1 MFAVRSGPVEHNW
14 AGNYAYAARA
24 LHRPA
29 TLEQLQELIAGT
41 PRIRVLGTRHSFHAL
56 ADSDELVSLDRLP
69 GDVDVD
75 GTARTVSCPAAITY
89 GALAA
94 ALEPHD
100 LALANLA
107 SLPHISVAGAIAT
120 ATHGS
125 GDRTGNL
132 ATAVAGLQ
140 LVASDGELR
149 TVRRGDADFEG
160 HVVALGALGVVTRV
174 ELDVEP
180 AYEVS
185 QDVFEDLAWEA
196 LLGHLDEVFA
206 SAYAVSV
213 FTRWG
218 EAVDHVWLKRRDSDR
233 HRHELFHARPATE
246 DRHPI
251 PGNDPVNATP
261 QLGRPGPWAER
272 LPHFRME
279 FTPSNG
285 EELQSEYHVPRR
297 HAAAAIEALRG
308 AGPAIRAPLLVSE
321 LRTVAADRLWL
332 SPQYET
338 DTLGIHFTWAR
349 DPEAVD
355 RAMRHVEDALA
366 PFEPRPHWGKLFRIG
381 RDELHER
388 FPRLSD
394 FARLAERADPRGAFR
409 NAWLEDR
416 VL

>member
-1 MFAVRSGPVEHNW
+1 VERNW
-14 AGNYAYAARA
+14 AGNHAYAARA

-29 TLEQLQELIAGT
+29 TLEQLQELIART
-41 PRIRVLGTRHSFHAL
+41 PRIRVLGTRHSFHAI

-75 GTARTVSCPAAITY
+75 RANAVVSCPGAITY

-94 ALEPHD
+94 ALEPHR
-100 LALANLA
+100 LALATLA

-125 GDRTGNL
+125 GDRNGNL
-132 ATAVAGLQ
+132 ATAVAALR
-140 LVASDGELR
+140 LVTSDGELR
-149 TVRRGDADFEG
+149 GVRRGDPDFEG
-160 HVVALGALGVVTRV
+160 HVVSLGALGAVTRV

-218 EAVDHVWLKRRDSDR
+218 EAVDQVWLKRRDEIAR
-233 HRHELFHARPATE
+233 RELFHARPATE

-251 PGNDPVNATP
+251 LGNDPVNATP
-261 QLGRPGPWAER
+261 QLGRPGPWSER
-272 LPHFRME
+272 LPHFRLQ

-285 EELQSEYHVPRR
+285 DELQSEYHVPRR

-308 AGPAIRAPLLVSE
+308 VGPAIRAPLLVCE
-321 LRTVAADRLWL
+321 LRTTAADRLWL

-349 DPEAVD
+349 DPDAVD
-355 RAMRHVEDALA
+355 RALRHVEGALA
-366 PFEPRPHWGKLFRIG
+366 PFEPRPHWGKLFRTG
-381 RDELHER
+381 RGELRER
-388 FPRLSD
+388 FPRLPD
-394 FARLAERADPRGAFR
+394 FARLAGRLDPRGAFR

-416 VL
+416 IL